1 MVQLLVVG
9 GKSLEDGEAARGV
22 WFREELG
29 YVSVAVR
36 HFKELFVTK
45 RKALSSFLVF
55 LITCTCAV
63 QLSPSAI
70 LWYNDAFAVLVVIGL
85 SLYYFFLPF
94 M

>member
-9 GKSLEDGEAARGV
+9 GKSLEDSEAAREV

-29 YVSVAVR
+29 YVSVAIR

-55 LITCTCAV
+55 LLLC
-63 QLSPSAI
+63 S
-70 LWYNDAFAVLVVIGL
+70 Y
-85 SLYYFFLPF
+85 LPRRF
-94 M
+94 CGIMTLLQCWL

>member
-1 MVQLLVVG
+1 MVPGGVG
-9 GKSLEDGEAARGV
+9 IRFGCRS
-22 WFREELG
+22 
-29 YVSVAVR
+29 S
-36 HFKELFVTK
+36 FKELFVTK
-45 RKALSSFLVF
+45 RMALSSFLVF

-70 LWYNDAFAVLVVIGL
+70 LWYNDAFVVLVVIGL